1 MGLLINFLLLF
12 GLFRLIFGVVIWAF
26 FFFGN
31 KFWLFFGFRGLK
43 KLWGSKVLFQWA
55 QILNKP

>member
-12 GLFRLIFGVVIWAF
+12 GLFRLIFVVVIWAF

-31 KFWLFFGFRGLK
+31 KFGIFFGFRGLK
-43 KLWGSKVLFQWA
+43 KL
-55 QILNKP
+55 